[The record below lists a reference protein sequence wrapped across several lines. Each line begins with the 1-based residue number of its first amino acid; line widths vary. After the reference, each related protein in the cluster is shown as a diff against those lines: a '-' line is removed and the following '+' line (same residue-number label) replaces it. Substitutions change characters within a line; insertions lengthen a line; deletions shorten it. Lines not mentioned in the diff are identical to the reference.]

1 MGKYIIKRICASVLT
16 LFVVMSITFFLIR
29 AIPGGPFTEEKN
41 IPPEIMQMVM
51 EKYKLNEPIYKQY
64 IDYVSDAARLDLGP
78 SLKYEGRTV
87 NDIIADSFPISAKIG
102 GLAIFIALVVGI
114 PLGVLAAIKRG
125 SIWDKITSVFSI
137 IGVTIP
143 NFVIATILIYILVL
157 KLKVI
162 SVGVSSSFVDM
173 IPAAITLAGFP
184 MAYISRIVRSSMLE
198 VIQQDYIRTARA
210 KGVMENR
217 VIFIHALRNA
227 LMPVLTYMGPLV
239 AGVLTGSFVVEQ
251 VFSIPGIGTYFVT
264 SIQDRD
270 YTTIVGVTIFYSFL
284 LITCNLLIDILYAVL
299 DSRINLE

>member
-1 MGKYIIKRICASVLT
+1 MGKYIIKRICASALT

-41 IPPEIMQMVM
+41 IPPEVMEMVM
-51 EKYKLNEPIYKQY
+51 EKYKLNDPLYKQY
-64 IDYVSDAARLDLGP
+64 IDYIGDAARLNLGP

-87 NDIIADSFPISAKIG
+87 NDIIAESFPISAEIG
-102 GLAIFIALVVGI
+102 GLAILIALAVGI
-114 PLGVLAAIKRG
+114 PLGVIAAIKRG
-125 SIWDKITSVFSI
+125 TIWDKITSVFSI
-137 IGVTIP
+137 VGVTIP
-143 NFVIATILIYILVL
+143 NFVIATIFIYILVL
-157 KLKVI
+157 KLKII
-162 SVGVSSSFVDM
+162 SVGVTTSFIDM

-210 KGVMENR
+210 KGMLENK
-217 VIFIHALRNA
+217 VIFVHALRNA
-227 LMPVLTYMGPLV
+227 LMPVLTYMGPLI
-239 AGVLTGSFVVEQ
+239 AGILTGSFVVEQ

-284 LITCNLLIDILYAVL
+284 LITCNLIVDILYAIL

>member
-1 MGKYIIKRICASVLT
+1 MGKYIIKRVAASVLT

-29 AIPGGPFTEEKN
+29 AIPGGPFTDEKN
-41 IPPEIMQMVM
+41 IPPEVMQTVM
-51 EKYKLNEPIYKQY
+51 EKYKLNDPLYKQY
-64 IDYVSDAARLDLGP
+64 ISYVADAARLNLGP

-87 NDIIADSFPISAKIG
+87 NDIIAESFPVSAKIG
-102 GLAIFIALVVGI
+102 ALAILIALAVGI
-114 PLGVLAAIKRG
+114 PLGVIAAIKRG
-125 SIWDKITSVFSI
+125 TIWDKITSVFSI
-137 IGVTIP
+137 VGVTIP

-157 KLKVI
+157 KLKII
-162 SVGVSSSFVDM
+162 SVGVTTSLKDM
-173 IPAAITLAGFP
+173 IPAAVTLAGFP

-210 KGVMENR
+210 KGMLENK
-217 VIFIHALRNA
+217 VIFVHALRNA
-227 LMPVLTYMGPLV
+227 LMPVLTYMGPLI
-239 AGVLTGSFVVEQ
+239 AGILTGSFVVEQ

-284 LITCNLLIDILYAVL
+284 LITCNLIVDILYAIL

>member
-1 MGKYIIKRICASVLT
+1 VGKYIIKRVAASVLT

-29 AIPGGPFTEEKN
+29 AIPGGPFTDEKN
-41 IPPEIMQMVM
+41 IPPEVMQTVM
-51 EKYKLNEPIYKQY
+51 EKYKLNDPLYKQY
-64 IDYVSDAARLDLGP
+64 ISYVADAARLNLGP

-87 NDIIADSFPISAKIG
+87 NDIIAESFPVSAKIG
-102 GLAIFIALVVGI
+102 ALAILIALAVGI
-114 PLGVLAAIKRG
+114 PLGVIAAIKRG
-125 SIWDKITSVFSI
+125 TIWDKITSVFSI
-137 IGVTIP
+137 VGVTIP

-157 KLKVI
+157 KLKII
-162 SVGVSSSFVDM
+162 SVGVTTSLKDM
-173 IPAAITLAGFP
+173 IPAAVTLAGFP

-210 KGVMENR
+210 KGMLENK
-217 VIFIHALRNA
+217 VIFVHALRNA
-227 LMPVLTYMGPLV
+227 LMPVLTYMGPLI
-239 AGVLTGSFVVEQ
+239 AGILTGSFVVEQ

-284 LITCNLLIDILYAVL
+284 LITCNLIVDILYAIL

>member
-1 MGKYIIKRICASVLT
+1 MGKYIIKRVAASVLT

-29 AIPGGPFTEEKN
+29 AIPGGPFTDEKN
-41 IPPEIMQMVM
+41 IPPEVMQTVM
-51 EKYKLNEPIYKQY
+51 EKYKLNDPLYKQY
-64 IDYVSDAARLDLGP
+64 ISYVADAARLNLGP

-87 NDIIADSFPISAKIG
+87 NDIIAESFPVSAKIG
-102 GLAIFIALVVGI
+102 ALAILIALVVGI
-114 PLGVLAAIKRG
+114 PLGVIAAIKRG
-125 SIWDKITSVFSI
+125 TIWDKITSVFSI
-137 IGVTIP
+137 VGVTIP

-157 KLKVI
+157 KLKII
-162 SVGVSSSFVDM
+162 SVGVTTSFKDM
-173 IPAAITLAGFP
+173 IPAAVTLAGFP

-210 KGVMENR
+210 KGMLENK
-217 VIFIHALRNA
+217 VIFVHALRNA
-227 LMPVLTYMGPLV
+227 LMPVLTYMGPLI
-239 AGVLTGSFVVEQ
+239 AGILTGSFVVEQ

-284 LITCNLLIDILYAVL
+284 LITCNLIVDILYAIL

>member
-1 MGKYIIKRICASVLT
+1 VGKYIIKRIAASALT
-16 LFVVMSITFFLIR
+16 LFIVMSITFFLIR

-41 IPPEIMQMVM
+41 IPPEVMQMVM
-51 EKYKLNEPIYKQY
+51 EKYKLNDPLYKQY
-64 IDYVSDAARLDLGP
+64 IDYVSDAARLNLGP

-87 NDIIADSFPISAKIG
+87 NDIIAESFPVSAKIG
-102 GLAIFIALVVGI
+102 ALAILIALAAGI

-125 SIWDKITSVFSI
+125 TIWDKITSIFSI
-137 IGVTIP
+137 VGVTIP

-162 SVGVSSSFVDM
+162 SVGVTSSFTDM
-173 IPAAITLAGFP
+173 IPAAVTLAGFP

-210 KGVMENR
+210 KGMLENK
-217 VIFIHALRNA
+217 VIFVHALRNA

-239 AGVLTGSFVVEQ
+239 AGILTGSFVVEQ

-284 LITCNLLIDILYAVL
+284 LITFNLIVDILYAAL

>member
-1 MGKYIIKRICASVLT
+1 MGKYIIKRIAASALT

-41 IPPEIMQMVM
+41 IPPEVMQTVM
-51 EKYKLNEPIYKQY
+51 EKYKLNDPLYKQY
-64 IDYVSDAARLDLGP
+64 IDYVSDAVRLNLGP

-87 NDIIADSFPISAKIG
+87 NDIIAESFPVSAKIG
-102 GLAIFIALVVGI
+102 ALAILIALAAGI
-114 PLGVLAAIKRG
+114 PLGILAAIKRG
-125 SIWDKITSVFSI
+125 TIWDKITSVFSI
-137 IGVTIP
+137 VGVTIP

-162 SVGVSSSFVDM
+162 SVGVTSSFTDM
-173 IPAAITLAGFP
+173 IPAAVTLAGFP

-210 KGVMENR
+210 KGMLENK
-217 VIFIHALRNA
+217 VIFVHALRNA

-239 AGVLTGSFVVEQ
+239 AGILTGSFVVEQ

-284 LITCNLLIDILYAVL
+284 LITFNLIVDILYAVL

>member
-1 MGKYIIKRICASVLT
+1 MGKYIIKRIAASALT

-41 IPPEIMQMVM
+41 IPPEVMQTVM
-51 EKYKLNEPIYKQY
+51 EKYKLNDPLYKQY
-64 IDYVSDAARLDLGP
+64 IDYVSDAVRLNLGP

-87 NDIIADSFPISAKIG
+87 NDIIAESFPISAKIG
-102 GLAIFIALVVGI
+102 ALAILIALAAGI

-125 SIWDKITSVFSI
+125 TIWDKITSVFSI
-137 IGVTIP
+137 VGVTIP

-162 SVGVSSSFVDM
+162 SVGVTSSFTDM
-173 IPAAITLAGFP
+173 IPAAVTLAGFP

-210 KGVMENR
+210 KGMLENK
-217 VIFIHALRNA
+217 VIFVHALRNA

-239 AGVLTGSFVVEQ
+239 AGILTGSFVVEQ

-284 LITCNLLIDILYAVL
+284 LITFNLIVDILYAAL

>member
-1 MGKYIIKRICASVLT
+1 MGKYIIKRIAASALT
-16 LFVVMSITFFLIR
+16 LFIVMSITFFLIR

-41 IPPEIMQMVM
+41 IPPEVMQMVM
-51 EKYKLNEPIYKQY
+51 EKYKLNDPLYKQY
-64 IDYVSDAARLDLGP
+64 IDYVSDAARLNLGP

-87 NDIIADSFPISAKIG
+87 NDIIAESFPVSAKIG
-102 GLAIFIALVVGI
+102 ALAILIALAAGI

-125 SIWDKITSVFSI
+125 TIWDKITSIFSI
-137 IGVTIP
+137 VGVTIP

-162 SVGVSSSFVDM
+162 SVGVTSSFTDM
-173 IPAAITLAGFP
+173 IPAAVTLAGFP

-210 KGVMENR
+210 KGMLENK
-217 VIFIHALRNA
+217 VIFVHALRNA

-239 AGVLTGSFVVEQ
+239 AGILTGSFVVEQ

-284 LITCNLLIDILYAVL
+284 LITFNLIVDILYAAL